1 VIWRGSLFWKSVV
14 LFGALVGIASMVTG
28 GSEIYFAYEES
39 KQRLIQLQRESALAT
54 AATIDRFFRDIERQ
68 MRWVNASWR
77 SPDARGFNQR
87 YLDTLRLLRQVP
99 AITDIIDLDQAGRE
113 QLRISRLSLD
123 VVRSDADRSREP
135 IFSEAQHKGRYFSPV
150 TFRKE
155 SEPYVTMALAG
166 SGKRGGV
173 TAADVNLK
181 FIWDAISQVK
191 VANGGRAFV
200 VDGGGQLIA
209 DPDLSRVLRRTDL
222 SGLEQV
228 QAALAPAIAGNHS
241 LARDRDGVEVLSAHA
256 VVPSTGWLVFVESPL
271 SEALAPVYA
280 SLLRT
285 GGLLAFGLLLSMLAC
300 LVLARR
306 ITDPIRALQEGAIRV
321 GSGDLDHRIEVRT
334 GDELEALAEQ
344 FNDMTARLKEAQAKS
359 ERVGMLK
366 RFLSPQLAEVL
377 VSSGE
382 KRILDSHRSEVTVVF
397 CDLRG
402 FTAFSEESE
411 PEEVMGLLGE
421 YHAAL
426 GALIHEFEGTLERF
440 VGDGLMVLFN
450 DPLPC
455 PDPAARAVKM
465 ALAMRARVE
474 ELAQRW
480 RQYGHDIGFGIGI
493 AQGYTTLG
501 QIGFEGRF
509 DYAAIGSIPNLAS
522 RLCGEARN
530 GQILISQ
537 RVRAEVEEIA
547 ELEPVGELTLK
558 GIHRPIAA
566 FDVRRLKVVSGEL
579 ERNQAGRG
587 PGGSNP
593 SLAAVT

>member
-1 VIWRGSLFWKSVV
+1 VIWSGSLFWKCVV
-14 LFGALVGIASMVTG
+14 LFGALVGSASMVTG
-28 GSEIYFAYEES
+28 GSEIYFAYSEN
-39 KQRLIQLQRESALAT
+39 KQRLIQLQRESAIAT

-68 MRWVNASWR
+68 IWWVNASWR
-77 SPDARGFNQR
+77 SLDRRGFNQR
-87 YLDTLRLLRQVP
+87 HLDALRLLRQVP
-99 AITDIIDLDQAGRE
+99 AITDILDLDQVGRE
-113 QLRISRLSLD
+113 QLSISRLALD

-135 IFSEAQHKGRYFSPV
+135 IFSEAKQKGRYFSPI

-155 SEPYVTMALAG
+155 SEPYITMALAG
-166 SGKRGGV
+166 SGNRGGV

-181 FIWDAISQVK
+181 FIWDVISQVK

-200 VDGGGQLIA
+200 VDGRGQLIA
-209 DPDLSRVLRRTDL
+209 DPDISRVLRRTDL
-222 SGLEQV
+222 SGLVQV
-228 QAALAPAIAGNHS
+228 QAALAPAIASNHS

-271 SEALAPVYA
+271 SEALEPVYA

-300 LVLARR
+300 LVLVRR
-306 ITDPIRALQEGAIRV
+306 ITDPISVLQEGAIRV
-321 GSGDLDHRIEVRT
+321 GSGDLDHRIEIRT

-344 FNDMTARLKEAQAKS
+344 FNTMTARLKEAQAKS
-359 ERVGMLK
+359 ERIGMLK

-377 VSSGE
+377 LSSGE

-397 CDLRG
+397 CDIRG

-411 PEEVMGLLGE
+411 PEEVMGLLGQ
-421 YHAAL
+421 YHAAV

-455 PDPAARAVKM
+455 PDPAARAVEM
-465 ALAMRARVE
+465 ALAMRTRVE
-474 ELAQRW
+474 ELAQKW

-522 RLCGEARN
+522 RLCGEAKN

-537 RVRAEVEEIA
+537 RVRAEVEKIA

-566 FDVRRLKVVSGEL
+566 FNVRRLKVVSREL
-579 ERNQAGRG
+579 EQSQDNRG
-587 PGGSNP
+587 
-593 SLAAVT
+593 

>member
-1 VIWRGSLFWKSVV
+1 VIWRGSLFWKCVV
-14 LFGALVGIASMVTG
+14 LFGALVGSASVVTG
-28 GSEIYFAYEES
+28 GSEIYFSYKES

-135 IFSEAQHKGRYFSPV
+135 IFSEAQQKGRYFSPV

-166 SGKRGGV
+166 SGNRGGV

-181 FIWDAISQVK
+181 FIWDVISQVK

-200 VDGGGQLIA
+200 VDGGGQLLA
-209 DPDLSRVLRRTDL
+209 DPDISRVLRLTDL

-228 QAALAPAIAGNHS
+228 QAALVPAIAGNHS
-241 LARDRDGVEVLSAHA
+241 LTRDRDGVEVLSAHA

-344 FNDMTARLKEAQAKS
+344 FNDMTERLKEAQAKS

-426 GALIHEFEGTLERF
+426 GALIQEFEGTLERF

-455 PDPAARAVKM
+455 PDPAARAVEM

-474 ELAQRW
+474 EMAQRW
-480 RQYGHDIGFGIGI
+480 RRYGHDISFGIGI
-493 AQGYTTLG
+493 AQGFTTLG

-522 RLCGEARN
+522 RLCGEAKN
-530 GQILISQ
+530 GQILISH

-558 GIHRPIAA
+558 GIRRPIAA
-566 FDVRRLKVVSGEL
+566 FNVRRLKVVSGVL

-587 PGGSNP
+587 
-593 SLAAVT
+593 

>member
-1 VIWRGSLFWKSVV
+1 MTWRGSLFWKCVV
-14 LFGALVGIASMVTG
+14 LFGALVGSASIVTG
-28 GSEIYFAYEES
+28 GSEIYFAYGENKE
-39 KQRLIQLQRESALAT
+39 RLIQLQRESALAT

-68 MRWVNASWR
+68 VRWVNGSWR
-77 SPDARGFNQR
+77 SPDERGFNQR
-87 YLDTLRLLRQVP
+87 HLDALRLLRQVP
-99 AITDIIDLDQAGRE
+99 AITDISDIDNAGRE
-113 QLRISRLSLD
+113 QLRVSRLSLD
-123 VVRSDADRSREP
+123 VVRGEADRSRDP
-135 IFSEAQHKGRYFSPV
+135 IFAEAQQNGNYVSPV

-155 SEPYVTMALAG
+155 SEPYVTMALTGLG
-166 SGKRGGV
+166 SRGAV

-181 FIWDAISQVK
+181 FIWDVISQVE
-191 VANGGRAFV
+191 VANGGHAFL
-200 VDGGGQLIA
+200 VDRRGQLIA
-209 DPDLSRVLRRTDL
+209 DPDISRVLRRTNL
-222 SGLEQV
+222 SRLEQV
-228 QAALAPAIAGNHS
+228 QAALAPAVIAGDRS
-241 LARDRDGVEVLSAHA
+241 LARNLDGIEVLSAHA
-256 VVPSTGWLVFVESPL
+256 IVPLTGWVVFVESPL
-271 SEALAPVYA
+271 REALAPVYA

-306 ITDPIRALQEGAIRV
+306 IIEPIRALQQGAVRV
-321 GSGDLDHRIEVRT
+321 GSGDLDHRINIRT
-334 GDELEALAEQ
+334 GDELEELAKQ

-359 ERVGMLK
+359 ERIGMLK

-377 VSSGE
+377 VSSGD
-382 KRILDSHRSEVTVVF
+382 KRILASHRSEVTVVF

-411 PEEVMGLLGE
+411 PEEVMRLLAE

-455 PDPAARAVKM
+455 PDPSVRAVKM
-465 ALAMRARVE
+465 AAAMRARVE
-474 ELAQRW
+474 DLAQKW
-480 RQYGHDIGFGIGI
+480 CHYGHEVGFGIGI

-522 RLCGEARN
+522 RLCGEAKS

-537 RVRAEVEEIA
+537 RVRAEVEGIA
-547 ELEPVGELTLK
+547 ELEQAGELTLK
-558 GIHRPIAA
+558 GIHRPVAA
-566 FDVRRLKVVSGEL
+566 FNVLRVKAVSREV
-579 ERNQAGRG
+579 ERAQAGRG
-587 PGGSNP
+587 
-593 SLAAVT
+593 

>member
-28 GSEIYFAYEES
+28 GSEIYFAYEEN
-39 KQRLIQLQRESALAT
+39 KQRLIQLQRESAIAT
-54 AATIDRFFRDIERQ
+54 AATIDRFFGDIERQ

-87 YLDTLRLLRQVP
+87 HLDTLRLLRQVP

-547 ELEPVGELTLK
+547 ELEPVGDLTLK
-558 GIHRPIAA
+558 GIHRPIAG

-579 ERNQAGRG
+579 ERNQAGSG